1 MCEGITL
8 KGVKCKNAKHPFCI
22 YHMPKDIVS
31 KKCDDVPKQL
41 DELNI
46 ECTPDLFRDFRGL
59 VEFQRTEIRAEQKEH
74 DELIN
79 TSVRNIETTALNIK
93 CFKQSKDRGMILG
106 EYISRNITNI
116 LIANSHINDDSELV
130 LIDHDF
136 LKQLTLSM
144 SILMAR
150 DKENKTNSPK
160 SFKSEY
166 VQATERIGELKKML
180 KQKNI
185 ELDELRRVKKERK
198 EIKKLRKELD
208 NVQMELLSKNVDE
221 MEDANVEPPA
231 YSDI

>member
-1 MCEGITL
+1 
-8 KGVKCKNAKHPFCI
+8 
-22 YHMPKDIVS
+22 MPKEQ
-31 KKCDDVPKQL
+31 KCDNVPKQL
-41 DELNI
+41 DLSNI
-46 ECTPDLFRDFRGL
+46 EHEADMFNFKEL
-59 VEFQRTEIRAEQKEH
+59 VEFQQSEVHKEQKEH
-74 DELIN
+74 NALIDA
-79 TSVRNIETTALNIK
+79 TVRNIETTALNTEY
-93 CFKQSKDRGMILG
+93 FKQSKDRGMVLG

-116 LIANSHINDDSELV
+116 VIGNSLTNDDRELV

-136 LKQLTLSM
+136 IKQLTLSM
-144 SILMAR
+144 SILIAR

-160 SFKSEY
+160 SFKREF
-166 VQATERIGELKKML
+166 VQATERIGELKKLL

-208 NVQMELLSKNVDE
+208 NVQMELLSKNINE